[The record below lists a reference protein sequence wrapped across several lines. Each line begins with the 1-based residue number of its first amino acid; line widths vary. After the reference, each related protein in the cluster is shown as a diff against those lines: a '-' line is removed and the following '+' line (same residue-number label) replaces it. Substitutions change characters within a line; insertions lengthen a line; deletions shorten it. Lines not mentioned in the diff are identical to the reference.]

1 MRLLSDNQ
9 QEAFEKLRRLKV
21 GALFMG
27 CGTGKTQTAVSLIN
41 SIPGLDLVLWV
52 APLRT
57 IENASKEIELRCS
70 EYEFDFYGVESI
82 GQSDRVY
89 VEVLDKIDAAKCAAI
104 VVDESIKIKNLR
116 AKRTQR
122 LLHMGERCEYK
133 LILNGTPITKNILDI
148 YAQMLFLSPKILDKN
163 FFKFRDDYCVYS
175 TEHRY
180 GKPVRTY
187 ITGYANVEHLLS
199 IIEPYVYE
207 CSLDLPLAKKYRTL
221 TWHMTETERF
231 GYENL
236 KCELIAAAED
246 DFEILGAMQKLHHF
260 YTLASEK
267 VPLIT
272 PYVDDRTIIYCR
284 FIAARDYLQEMFPQ
298 ALVMTYGKGSFGLNL
313 QKYRRIIYFDKT
325 FDYAFREQSEARIYR
340 MGQQESCEYFDLTGA
355 DIGLEE
361 LFDKCI
367 AKKLTLVN
375 AFKLSG
381 MKLEDL

>member
-1 MRLLSDNQ
+1 
-9 QEAFEKLRRLKV
+9 
-21 GALFMG
+21 
-27 CGTGKTQTAVSLIN
+27 
-41 SIPGLDLVLWV
+41 
-52 APLRT
+52 
-57 IENASKEIELRCS
+57 
-70 EYEFDFYGVESI
+70 
-82 GQSDRVY
+82 
-89 VEVLDKIDAAKCAAI
+89 
-104 VVDESIKIKNLR
+104 
-116 AKRTQR
+116 
-122 LLHMGERCEYK
+122 
-133 LILNGTPITKNILDI
+133 
-148 YAQMLFLSPKILDKN
+148 
-163 FFKFRDDYCVYS
+163 
-175 TEHRY
+175 
-180 GKPVRTY
+180 
-187 ITGYANVEHLLS
+187 
-199 IIEPYVYE
+199 
-207 CSLDLPLAKKYRTL
+207 
-221 TWHMTETERF
+221 
-231 GYENL
+231 
-236 KCELIAAAED
+236 
-246 DFEILGAMQKLHHF
+246 MQKLHHF

-284 FIAARDYLQEMFPQ
+284 FIAARDYLQELFPQ

>member
-57 IENASKEIELRCS
+57 IENASKEIELCCS

-163 FFKFRDDYCVYS
+163 FFGTTTAS
-175 TEHRY
+175 TRQNIAT
-180 GKPVRTY
+180 GSLCART
-187 ITGYANVEHLLS
+187 
-199 IIEPYVYE
+199 
-207 CSLDLPLAKKYRTL
+207 SLA
-221 TWHMTETERF
+221 
-231 GYENL
+231 
-236 KCELIAAAED
+236 
-246 DFEILGAMQKLHHF
+246 
-260 YTLASEK
+260 
-267 VPLIT
+267 T
-272 PYVDDRTIIYCR
+272 PTSSTC
-284 FIAARDYLQEMFPQ
+284 
-298 ALVMTYGKGSFGLNL
+298 
-313 QKYRRIIYFDKT
+313 
-325 FDYAFREQSEARIYR
+325 
-340 MGQQESCEYFDLTGA
+340 
-355 DIGLEE
+355 
-361 LFDKCI
+361 
-367 AKKLTLVN
+367 
-375 AFKLSG
+375 
-381 MKLEDL
+381 

>member
-1 MRLLSDNQ
+1 M
-9 QEAFEKLRRLKV
+9 
-21 GALFMG
+21 
-27 CGTGKTQTAVSLIN
+27 
-41 SIPGLDLVLWV
+41 
-52 APLRT
+52 
-57 IENASKEIELRCS
+57 
-70 EYEFDFYGVESI
+70 Y
-82 GQSDRVY
+82 
-89 VEVLDKIDAAKCAAI
+89 
-104 VVDESIKIKNLR
+104 
-116 AKRTQR
+116 KRQ
-122 LLHMGERCEYK
+122 EYK

-187 ITGYANVEHLLS
+187 ITGYTNVEHLLS

-284 FIAARDYLQEMFPQ
+284 FIAARDYLQETFPQ